1 MVVEYTLQVFKAD
14 HRTKTGDRLF
24 TTMPIMAKDD
34 NQMRGIVAAYFDMY
48 SPDQGWR
55 YEWCPA
61 KRTVKNLMTGK
72 DVEIDY
78 DTPWCCNPSSETYWS
93 M

>member
-1 MVVEYTLQVFKAD
+1 
-14 HRTKTGDRLF
+14 
-24 TTMPIMAKDD
+24 
-34 NQMRGIVAAYFDMY
+34 MY

-55 YEWCPA
+55 YEWFPS

-78 DTPWCCNPSSETYWS
+78 DTPWSCNPSSETYWS

>member
-1 MVVEYTLQVFKAD
+1 MVEYTLQVFKAD

-24 TTMPIMAKDD
+24 TTMSIMAKDD

-61 KRTVKNLMTGK
+61 KRTVKSLMTGK

-78 DTPWCCNPSSETYWS
+78 DTPWSCNPSSETYWS